1 MFNTELIIT
10 WAPNNTGQPDDANP
24 AYNPVHDITAA
35 KLQEMKDANLFKTII
50 VSGSVSTL
58 LFANVAAATEY
69 QTFLTEILNDFNQVV
84 PEFSIVNI

>member
-24 AYNPVHDITAA
+24 AYNPIHDITAA
-35 KLQEMKDANLFKTII
+35 KLQEMKDANLLTTIV
-50 VSGSVSTL
+50 VSGYVTTMR
-58 LFANVAAATEY
+58 FANVAAATEY
-69 QTFLTEILNDFNQVV
+69 QTFLTEVLNDFNQLV